1 MKRLNYIV
9 SLFFILTSMNMEDS
23 NIKYQKIDTK
33 EKEVIF
39 FWELNNSKLE

>member
-9 SLFFILTSMNMEDS
+9 SLFFILTSMTMEGS

-33 EKEVIF
+33 EKKVIF
-39 FWELNNSKLE
+39 LITQKL